1 MVQNINIKLIGKIQL
16 KNINMKIIA
25 ANHSNIK
32 IKDILKTIPQIKS
45 VDGRL
50 QKIGNFKN
58 RSKVILDYAHT
69 PEALKTCFY
78 SKRAIQIKK

>member
-1 MVQNINIKLIGKIQL
+1 MPNQNNNLVQNIIFKLIGKIQL
-16 KNINMKIIA
+16 KNIIMAIIA

-32 IKDILKTIPQIKS
+32 IKILKVIPQIKS

-50 QKIGNFKN
+50 QKIGNLKN

-69 PEALKTCFY
+69 PTLKTCLL
-78 SKRAIQIKK
+78 I